1 MILYCFE
8 EEVVPSLAAFR
19 VVAREEEHWYCVPT
33 QLALHV
39 TCCYYFES
47 LPDDDAAAAVVA
59 VAAGDW
65 SILEATKVVF
75 VESATQEVMSVNLA
89 ASHHGEHFFVSSC
102 YYHEQPQF
110 LPLFSLPPV
119 K

>member
-1 MILYCFE
+1 VILYCFE

-19 VVAREEEHWYCVPT
+19 PT

-39 TCCYYFES
+39 TCYYFES

-89 ASHHGEHFFVSSC
+89 ASHHGEHCFVSSC